1 MDNVYTTRQPIRLKL
16 GVLDYINFKD
26 FSKKRY
32 HTSVQTDSKEIL
44 AMSKTH
50 QGQTPKLWTVRE
62 TPANQ
67 DFERKKL
74 RQKLAKLWGTRRRAM
89 GS

>member
-1 MDNVYTTRQPIRLKL
+1 MRLKL

-26 FSKKRY
+26 FSNKRY
-32 HTSVQTDSKEIL
+32 HRSVQTDSKEIL

-50 QGQTPKLWTVRE
+50 QGQIPKLWTVQE
-62 TPANQ
+62 TPTNQ
-67 DFERKKL
+67 DFERKNL
-74 RQKLAKLWGTRRRAM
+74 RPKLAKLWGTRRRAT